1 MINRLLF
8 IRDIVADQ
16 GVDTLILGA
25 FGCGVFGQDPQQV
38 AELMDEI
45 FGVASIENI
54 VYAVPGHDKTAMVFE
69 KHFSE
74 K

>member
-1 MINRLLF
+1 
-8 IRDIVADQ
+8 
-16 GVDTLILGA
+16 
-25 FGCGVFGQDPQQV
+25 
-38 AELMDEI
+38 MDEI